1 MILILF
7 FQMTK
12 QKMNI
17 AKVVKFVGIF
27 VLGCV
32 VFATKHAYESRN
44 AALQNAASLQNRQE
58 RSLQY
63 NSIDQKAEKITFPEP
78 VADKLKSDGE
88 SLFMSHAV

>member
-1 MILILF
+1 MVLILF

-44 AALQNAASLQNRQE
+44 AALQSASLQNRQE
-58 RSLQY
+58 RSLTY
-63 NSIDQKAEKITFPEP
+63 NSIDQKAEKQAFPEP
-78 VADKLKSDGE
+78 VADKLQTEGE
-88 SLFMSHAV
+88 S